1 MNHDEPVLFALQLDG
16 SGGGRDLS
24 LAEVLQADN
33 TPLWLH
39 FDASV
44 AGTAKLIKQCAAG
57 IDQATIDAMLDRDA
71 RPRVVEI
78 DGHVQLTL
86 RGVNLNDNEQA
97 EDMVA
102 LRLWISANRIISVRY
117 RTLKTV
123 KDIAA
128 RLRAGKGP
136 KTVGAIVSLLCSRL
150 LERIDPVLG
159 QLDDD
164 TDNIEE
170 RLIDSADA
178 ALRKNITEVRKKAIL
193 FRRYIAPQRE
203 AIGKLRLAEV
213 DWLSV
218 HDKRSL
224 QESHDRVTRYVEDLD
239 AIRERAQIVKDELVN
254 ILSDKL
260 NRNLYVISVVTAIF
274 LPLGFL
280 TGLFGINIG
289 GMPGVDNPLAFW
301 QFATALSLLVITQI
315 ILFKV
320 LKWF

>member
-1 MNHDEPVLFALQLDG
+1 MNDTEPLLFALQLDG
-16 SGGGRDLS
+16 RGGGRDMT
-24 LAEVLQADN
+24 LAEALQADS
-33 TPLWLH
+33 TPHWLH
-39 FDASV
+39 FDAGV

-57 IDQATIDAMLDRDA
+57 IDQATVDAMLDRDA
-71 RPRVVEI
+71 RPRAVEL
-78 DGHVQLTL
+78 DGQVQLTL
-86 RGVNLNDNEQA
+86 RGVNLNDNEHA

-102 LRLWISANRIISVRY
+102 IRLWISANRIISVRY
-117 RTLKTV
+117 RMLKTV
-123 KDIAA
+123 QDIAA

-136 KTVGAIVSLLCSRL
+136 KDVGSIVSLLCNRL

-178 ALRKNITEVRKKAIL
+178 TLRKNITEVRKKAIL

-213 DWLSV
+213 DWLSIQNR
-218 HDKRSL
+218 RSL

-239 AIRERAQIVKDELVN
+239 AIRERAQIVKDEIVN

-289 GMPGVDNPLAFW
+289 GMPGVENPLAFW
-301 QFATALSLLVITQI
+301 EFATALSVLVIIQI
-315 ILFKV
+315 ILFRV
-320 LKWF
+320 FKWF